1 MTKHSEIRH
10 VSYSPEKMFEL
21 VADVEKYPEFL
32 PWCIASRVIEKE
44 NSKIIAD
51 LMIGFQIFREK
62 FRSNV
67 SLDKKN
73 LKIEVNYEEGP
84 FKFLRN
90 KWEFKNFKDGCEIK
104 FFLDFELKNIFFQTL
119 MERLFSEAVK
129 KMVAAFEKR
138 ATYLYNDTN

>member
-1 MTKHSEIRH
+1 MTKHSETRY
-10 VSYSPEKMFEL
+10 VPYSPEKMFEL

-90 KWEFKNFKDGCEIK
+90 KWEFKNLKDGCEIK
-104 FFLDFELKNIFFQTL
+104 FFLDFELNNIFFQT
-119 MERLFSEAVK
+119 
-129 KMVAAFEKR
+129 
-138 ATYLYNDTN
+138 

>member
-1 MTKHSEIRH
+1 MTKHSEIRY

-21 VADVEKYPEFL
+21 VADVQKYPEFL
-32 PWCIASRVIEKE
+32 PWCIASRVIKKE
-44 NSKIIAD
+44 NTKIIAD

-84 FKFLRN
+84 F
-90 KWEFKNFKDGCEIK
+90 
-104 FFLDFELKNIFFQTL
+104 
-119 MERLFSEAVK
+119 
-129 KMVAAFEKR
+129 
-138 ATYLYNDTN
+138 